1 MLLQFLHLRCS
12 AKWRFL
18 DHLVGASHLSPG
30 SGICTSRQLERR
42 QLERRGL
49 IAGSLGTYES
59 WEQGFC
65 AQLLGEEVVSVTQP
79 PDCEFCAEAE
89 FQRALQQWESS
100 ESDGEEELDVVS
112 KRVKTT

>member
-30 SGICTSRQLERR
+30 SGICMSR

-65 AQLLGEEVVSVTQP
+65 AQLLGEVVSVTQP